1 MVKRIRDILTR
12 EVISVSPNTLLS
24 EAVSIMHDRMISC
37 LVILEDKKPVGIFTE
52 RDVVWAVHQETPAD
66 SVEIRWLM
74 SKPVLTVEGDID
86 ILEVYHILTENKV
99 RHLVVVDK
107 GGEISGVVTNS
118 DIVKSLGVEY
128 FVEIKGIEKI
138 MTKNVVTSMKGDLV
152 KDALSKMREYSIS
165 SIVVEEDGYPVGI
178 LTERDV
184 MRLFHEGTDI
194 RETKIEEIMSN
205 PVLIMTPDTPM
216 YVAVEIMKQ
225 KKVRRL
231 VVVDNNGR
239 VSGFVAQSDLIKGL
253 ESRYIDSLKET
264 IRTKDLFADIMRHDL
279 LSPAG
284 LVRNYIEI
292 LLEGER
298 DEERRGFL
306 KTVEES
312 MSKLIDMIENAA
324 LYSKLETAE
333 TLEGQVRDIGSIV
346 KDVLQDQ
353 GGRAAEKNLNI
364 DYRPRG
370 FFQAPVN
377 PLIENVFSNL
387 ISNAIKY
394 SPEGERI
401 EVDILDAGTDWDF
414 YVKDRG
420 EGVSD
425 DGKEAVFERFHRE
438 EMGATKGS
446 GLGLAITKRIVDL
459 HGGRVWVED
468 NTIEYSDEQGRT
480 RTRKQGSIFYVE
492 LPKS

>member
-1 MVKRIRDILTR
+1 MPKRIQDILTR
-12 EVISVSPNTLLS
+12 EVISVSPTTLLS
-24 EAVSIMHDRMISC
+24 EAVSIMNERMISC
-37 LVILEDKKPVGIFTE
+37 LVVLENKKPVGIFTE
-52 RDVVWAVHQETPAD
+52 RDVAWAVHQETPAD

-86 ILEVYHILTENKV
+86 ILEVYHILTENGV

-118 DIVKSLGVEY
+118 DIVKNLAAEY

-138 MTKNVVTSMKGDLV
+138 MRKNVVTSRKGDLV
-152 KDALSKMREYSIS
+152 KDALSRMKEYSIS
-165 SIVVEEDGYPVGI
+165 SVVIGEDGYPVGI
-178 LTERDV
+178 FTERDV
-184 MRLFHEGTDI
+184 MRLFHEGIDI
-194 RETKIEEIMSN
+194 RTTKIEEIMSH
-205 PVLIMTPDTPM
+205 PVLTMSSDTPM

-225 KKVRRL
+225 RKVRRL

-239 VSGFVAQSDLIKGL
+239 ISGFVAQSDLIKSLGD
-253 ESRYIDSLKET
+253 RYIDSLKET
-264 IRTKDLFADIMRHDL
+264 IRTKDLFVDIMRHDL

-284 LVRNYIEI
+284 IVRNYIEI
-292 LLEGER
+292 LL
-298 DEERRGFL
+298 DEERDGERREFL

-312 MSKLIDMIENAA
+312 MSKLIDIIENAA
-324 LYSKLETAE
+324 LYSKLGTTE
-333 TLEGQVRDIGSIV
+333 TLVGQVQDIGGIV
-346 KDVLQDQ
+346 KDVLRDQ
-353 GGRAAEKNLNI
+353 GSQAAEKNLNI

-370 FFQAPVN
+370 FFRSSVN
-377 PLIENVFSNL
+377 PLIENAFSNL

-401 EVDILDAGTDWDF
+401 EVDILDAGTHWDF

-420 EGVSD
+420 EGIPND
-425 DGKEAVFERFHRE
+425 DKEAVFERFHRE
-438 EMGATKGS
+438 EMGVTKGS

-468 NTIEYSDEQGRT
+468 NPGG
-480 RTRKQGSIFYVE
+480 GSIFYMR
-492 LPKS
+492 LPKEKQGLKERS